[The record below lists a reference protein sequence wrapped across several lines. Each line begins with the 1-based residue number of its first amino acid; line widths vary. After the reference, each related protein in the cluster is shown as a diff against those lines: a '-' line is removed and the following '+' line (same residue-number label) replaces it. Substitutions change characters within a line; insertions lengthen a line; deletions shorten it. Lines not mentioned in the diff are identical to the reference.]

1 MSNQTP
7 VEIGSDRQLFVDDSW
22 VADSTGVERV
32 LHSPTRQSVALE
44 PEHPWEVGGL
54 SYLIAFPDQGKF
66 RGWYRAD
73 PQLQDSDYNSITCY
87 AESDDGIHWTK
98 PSLGLI
104 EFNGSKD
111 NNIVWTEPGI
121 NLAPFKD
128 ANPDAKPEEQYKAFI
143 RVKRVMLALSSPDGL
158 RWQMMREE
166 PILTEYPFDT
176 LNIPFWDTWRREYV
190 GYFRGVAGQGTSDFF
205 TGVRWIRRSTS
216 TDFLNWGPLENIDCG
231 DTPWEH
237 FYTNS
242 CIQYDRAPGTY
253 LMFPSRFVHDRIPNP
268 DWTYD
273 TGVSDI
279 VFMSSRDGFT
289 FDRSFMEA
297 FIRPG
302 LDFNNWHDRGIYF
315 EVGILHTS
323 DTEMTMYGMENAH
336 LPTQR
341 IRRYTLR
348 TDGFVSVNSG
358 FRGGEFT
365 TRPFT
370 FTGREL
376 ELNYST
382 SAVGSFK
389 VEIQDADGHAL
400 PGFGVDDFPEKFGDE
415 IDGKVS
421 WNGGGDVSALAG
433 KPVRL
438 RFVLK
443 DANIYAFK
451 FG

>member
-1 MSNQTP
+1 
-7 VEIGSDRQLFVDDSW
+7 
-22 VADSTGVERV
+22 
-32 LHSPTRQSVALE
+32 
-44 PEHPWEVGGL
+44 
-54 SYLIAFPDQGKF
+54 
-66 RGWYRAD
+66 
-73 PQLQDSDYNSITCY
+73 
-87 AESDDGIHWTK
+87 
-98 PSLGLI
+98 
-104 EFNGSKD
+104 
-111 NNIVWTEPGI
+111 
-121 NLAPFKD
+121 
-128 ANPDAKPEEQYKAFI
+128 
-143 RVKRVMLALSSPDGL
+143 
-158 RWQMMREE
+158 
-166 PILTEYPFDT
+166 
-176 LNIPFWDTWRREYV
+176 
-190 GYFRGVAGQGTSDFF
+190 
-205 TGVRWIRRSTS
+205 
-216 TDFLNWGPLENIDCG
+216 
-231 DTPWEH
+231 
-237 FYTNS
+237 
-242 CIQYDRAPGTY
+242 
-253 LMFPSRFVHDRIPNP
+253 
-268 DWTYD
+268 
-273 TGVSDI
+273 
-279 VFMSSRDGFT
+279 
-289 FDRSFMEA
+289 MEA

-315 EVGILHTS
+315 EVGILQTS

-376 ELNYST
+376 EVNYST

-421 WNGGGDVSALAG
+421 WNGGGDVSVLSG

-438 RFVLK
+438 RIVLK
-443 DANIYAFK
+443 DADIYAFK